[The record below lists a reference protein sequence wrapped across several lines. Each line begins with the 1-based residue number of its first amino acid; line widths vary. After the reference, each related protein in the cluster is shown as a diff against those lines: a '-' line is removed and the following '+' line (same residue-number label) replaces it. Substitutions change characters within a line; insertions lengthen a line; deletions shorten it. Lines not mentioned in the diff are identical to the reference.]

1 MLPSVSTRLCRA
13 LLVLVAAVLLL
24 PGVAFAQFDTATVL
38 GTIKDSSGAVV
49 PGATVTLKNAAT
61 GISATAV
68 TSAAEHYP
76 PRYDAPRKR

>member
-49 PGATVTLKNAAT
+49 PDRDLHRARRAA
-61 GISATAV
+61 GV
-68 TSAAEHYP
+68 LG
-76 PRYDAPRKR
+76 R